1 MKMYCLV
8 QDGIIQGF
16 AAFEENEEFDPSIWK
31 LSYPEAKIGDVY
43 NPNPKPD
50 PTLNER
56 VTTLE
61 SDNTLLKQQLKA
73 ASDQND
79 FLEDCIAEMAGI
91 VYA

>member
-43 NPNPKPD
+43 NPNPKAD
-50 PTLNER
+50 PTWNEDVDAMLVDHELR
-56 VTTLE
+56 LSMVELGLDPKDESEVT
-61 SDNTLLKQQLKA
+61 K
-73 ASDQND
+73 
-79 FLEDCIAEMAGI
+79 
-91 VYA
+91 

>member
-1 MKMYCLV
+1 MYYYLFYK
-8 QDGIIQGF
+8 DGVVVGYNCSKTPLNNPSYKEVT
-16 AAFEENEEFDPSIWK
+16 EEEYWQHAGSRPSFPATPEERI
-31 LSYPEAKIGDVY
+31 E
-43 NPNPKPD
+43 
-50 PTLNER
+50 
-56 VTTLE
+56 TLE